1 MTIAELVPLTNGL
14 SVPCG
19 AHMLVC
25 DRSRITEVGRDA
37 IDLAFLVAG
46 TDHVPRVRLLRD
58 RIERA
63 TADEIVRIIRRLT
76 QRVVGCGWLAEL

>member
-1 MTIAELVPLTNGL
+1 MTLAELVPLTNGL

-19 AHMLVC
+19 AQLLVC
-25 DRSRITEVGRDA
+25 DRLRITAVGNDA

-46 TDHVPRVRLLRD
+46 TDYVPRVRLPRE

-63 TADEIVRIIRRLT
+63 TSDEIARILRRIT
-76 QRVVGCGWLAEL
+76 QRAVGCCGLA